1 MGRAIQDST
10 TLDILSQLNKR
21 FGPDEIVEMVAL
33 QKEFQIFSSDHPL
46 EDSFRLLGIEPC
58 DRAERA
64 RWYTFLGKLKDY
76 ESDVP
81 NVNGYNRVI
90 AAFEQA
96 LTIKPHIPPNPVLPV
111 FVDVHAMEKNPRVT
125 FSEGH
130 PLIFS
135 VQPYK
140 ILSIPTKPGQVA
152 REEAANAAKERREKS
167 KK

>member
-1 MGRAIQDST
+1 
-10 TLDILSQLNKR
+10 
-21 FGPDEIVEMVAL
+21 
-33 QKEFQIFSSDHPL
+33 
-46 EDSFRLLGIEPC
+46 
-58 DRAERA
+58 
-64 RWYTFLGKLKDY
+64 
-76 ESDVP
+76 
-81 NVNGYNRVI
+81 VI

>member
-1 MGRAIQDST
+1 
-10 TLDILSQLNKR
+10 
-21 FGPDEIVEMVAL
+21 
-33 QKEFQIFSSDHPL
+33 
-46 EDSFRLLGIEPC
+46 LGIEPC

-90 AAFEQA
+90 VA
-96 LTIKPHIPPNPVLPV
+96 
-111 FVDVHAMEKNPRVT
+111 FVDVHAMAKDPRVT

-152 REEAANAAKERREKS
+152 RQEAADAAKERREKS